1 MPGPESVRSRVQRVR
16 ADGDGR
22 GAEIVWDRLA
32 AEEPME
38 IRLGFGPS
46 GRRAV
51 RTIGITMRT
60 PGHDPELAV
69 GFLLNERVIPS
80 ADAIDE
86 VAREEPEDAGRSL
99 DRIIRVD
106 LKPGIEV
113 DLDRF
118 ARNVLTNSSCG
129 VCGTATLRA
138 LNLDGCRPNPGH
150 GPVIEAETIHGLP
163 ALLRDHQRGF
173 VETGGLHAAA
183 LFDPDGSLI
192 AAREDIGR
200 HNTVD
205 KLIGARALGTLDGPH
220 PDAEPAILL
229 VSGRAGFEI
238 VQKAV
243 TAALPIVAAVGAPS
257 SLAVEVAEAFGLT
270 LCGFVGPRRFNVYS
284 APWRVRVPVEADAP
298 APAADPAP

>member
-1 MPGPESVRSRVQRVR
+1 MSGPESVRTRVQRVR
-16 ADGDGR
+16 AHGGE
-22 GAEIVWDRLA
+22 AEILWDRLA
-32 AEEPME
+32 PEEPME
-38 IRLGFGPS
+38 IRLGFGPIN
-46 GRRAV
+46 RRAV

-60 PGHDPELAV
+60 PGHDAELAV

-80 ADAIDE
+80 AEAIDE

-106 LKPGIEV
+106 LKPRIEV
-113 DLDRF
+113 DLERF

-138 LNLDGCRPNPGH
+138 LNLDGCRPNPAH
-150 GPVIEAETIHGLP
+150 GPVVEAETIHRLP
-163 ALLRDHQRGF
+163 DLLRYHQRVF

-183 LFDPDGSLI
+183 LLDAQGSLI

-220 PDAEPAILL
+220 PDADPAILL

-243 TAALPIVAAVGAPS
+243 TARLPIVAAVGAPS
-257 SLAVEVAEAFGLT
+257 SLAVEVAETFGLT
-270 LCGFVGPRRFNVYS
+270 LCGFVGPDRFNVYS
-284 APWRVRVPVEADAP
+284 APWRVRVRVEAASIS
-298 APAADPAP
+298 AADPAR